1 MADIR
6 SVPKTALCDT
16 SKITPR
22 QRALRPRGMH
32 MLLRWRQECI
42 PIKKSL
48 RHMDRVLRGQVKGG
62 GGKRVSGGM
71 DVVGCQTC
79 HVSLQA
85 FYFVQDR
92 W

>member
-1 MADIR
+1 MADSR
-6 SVPKTALCDT
+6 SVPKVVLCDT
-16 SKITPR
+16 LKSTPR

-48 RHMDRVLRGQVKGG
+48 RHMDRVSRGQVKGG
-62 GGKRVSGGM
+62 GGKRVSGGV
-71 DVVGCQTC
+71 DVVGRQTC
-79 HVSLQA
+79 YISLQA
-85 FYFVQDR
+85 FYFVQDL